1 MSKTINV
8 EIGIFFLG
16 KELKI
21 VMLFFS
27 IVIIVKLA
35 ASDFFVFLNVKM
47 LDPLKKPCSSI
58 TLTDYSKPKEGN

>member
-1 MSKTINV
+1 MKAVAARAQVDSQQLETRRK
-8 EIGIFFLG
+8 
-16 KELKI
+16 
-21 VMLFFS
+21 
-27 IVIIVKLA
+27 A